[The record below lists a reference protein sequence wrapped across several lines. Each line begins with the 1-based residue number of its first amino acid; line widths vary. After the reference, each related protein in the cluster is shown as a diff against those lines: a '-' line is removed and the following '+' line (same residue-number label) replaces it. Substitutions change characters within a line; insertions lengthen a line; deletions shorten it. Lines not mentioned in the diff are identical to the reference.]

1 MYQKDYILRMLEMF
15 AQMIA
20 GLLGLIRDGHIN
32 QASQA
37 LDAAYQD
44 FLKNDASLFR
54 KIPTHELTETLLRE
68 HNYTNDH
75 LKVLSE
81 LFYAEGELQM
91 ARENY
96 IDSLTFF
103 EKSLILHEF
112 VEIESRSFSLGG
124 PSKKS
129 LIQEK
134 INHLKGLQSK
144 D

>member
-32 QASQA
+32 QASQT
-37 LDAAYQD
+37 LENAYRD
-44 FLKNDASLFR
+44 FLKNDAALFR
-54 KIPTHELTETLLRE
+54 KIPAEELTETLLRE

-81 LFYAEGELQM
+81 LFFAEGELQM
-91 ARENY
+91 AQDNY

-103 EKSLILHEF
+103 EKSLILFEF
-112 VEIESRSFSLGG
+112 VEEESRSFSFD
-124 PSKKS
+124 SSSTKS
-129 LIQEK
+129 MMQEK
-134 INHLKGLQSK
+134 ILHVKGHLS
-144 D
+144 